1 MAWIEGFTMEIIALE
16 NEKSRLKLQ
25 ITGEGNTFC
34 NVLKKELWNDKDVSI
49 AGYQIEH
56 ALTSDPVFTVE
67 VEKGDAKKT
76 LLDAVARLKKVN
88 KELKEKS
95 KLL

>member
-1 MAWIEGFTMEIIALE
+1 MEIVAIE
-16 NEKSRLKLQ
+16 NEKSRVKLQ
-25 ITGEGNTFC
+25 IIGEGNTFC
-34 NVLKKELWNDKDVSI
+34 NVLKKELWNDKDVEI

-56 ALTSDPVFTVE
+56 ILTSDPVFTVE
-67 VEKGDAKKT
+67 VGKGDAKKT
-76 LLDAVARLKKVN
+76 LLDAVSRLRKIN